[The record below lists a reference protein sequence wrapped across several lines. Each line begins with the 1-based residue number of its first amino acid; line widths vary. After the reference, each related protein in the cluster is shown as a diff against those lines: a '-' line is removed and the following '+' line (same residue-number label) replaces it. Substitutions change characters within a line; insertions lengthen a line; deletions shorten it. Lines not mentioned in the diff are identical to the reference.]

1 MATEKHFNLY
11 DYFFPDKY
19 AADDWSKTAIEFHD
33 SRITYTDL
41 KLEVA
46 NRMSDF
52 MALGVNSGDRVA
64 LLLYD
69 SPEFI
74 YRFLATISLGAI
86 SVPINTFLNSE
97 EIDFI
102 IQDSGA
108 RLLITDKALAKKLKR
123 SGSDNE
129 MVKIFVFDDLE
140 RVEKIGGADFQAD
153 FQTDFQADADA
164 AKVLTSRPACADSE
178 NALADADAAKV
189 LPHTNKDSAALLLYT
204 SGSTG
209 TPKGALHSLGNIAAV
224 IEGFGRKVLQLNSS
238 DRVFSASRLYFAY
251 GLGNSLTFP
260 LAAKASV
267 ILTSER
273 PTAAIIARIFEN
285 QRPTVFFGVPA
296 VFRALLDMHLN
307 GSRLDTSSL
316 RMCVS
321 AGEALPATIFEE
333 WQKVFGQ
340 TILDGIGSTEMLHM
354 FISNQQEEAK
364 AGSSG
369 KVVEGYE
376 ARILDDIGN
385 AVAVGEQGHLWI
397 KGNSAMLGYWNRQ
410 DLTANVLRDGWMR
423 TGDVYR
429 QDAEGYYFHLGRSDD
444 CFKVKG
450 LWVSPVEIEAVLIQH
465 PEVQEAAV
473 VASLDENDL
482 ATAKAYLVIRNISAT
497 LKEEIFEFA
506 KARLTLYKTPTQYE
520 FVEEMPRTSTG
531 KIQRFKLRS

>member
-1 MATEKHFNLY
+1 
-11 DYFFPDKY
+11 
-19 AADDWSKTAIEFHD
+19 
-33 SRITYTDL
+33 
-41 KLEVA
+41 
-46 NRMSDF
+46 MSDF

-140 RVEKIGGADFQAD
+140 RVEKIGEADFQAD